1 MLIFR
6 FGSGYVTHGTDRS
19 LWTVAVPWLQ
29 SHQLDVARAWLDA
42 ISEEVKALES
52 NTKTV
57 RGSAEILTL
66 KEDLTIE
73 WSTDGRWG
81 DMMKLATI
89 LPGEVIS

>member
-1 MLIFR
+1 
-6 FGSGYVTHGTDRS
+6 
-19 LWTVAVPWLQ
+19 LQ

-42 ISEEVKALES
+42 ISEEVKDLES

-57 RGSAEILTL
+57 RGVTEMLTL

-81 DMMKLATI
+81 DIMKLATV
-89 LPGEVIS
+89 LPGEGGH